1 MAWKI
6 LSAVGLLIILTYN
19 LSSMVHGIDQF
30 LDKTMLL
37 LLLSFGMVY
46 SIRFVKQ
53 PIFFDKFGEGVML
66 ASWIFSLMG
75 AIVVVN
81 SPFFGE
87 LHFAEIGASLVPVF
101 LYILYGFVIKSICK
115 TFNN

>member
-1 MAWKI
+1 MALKI
-6 LSAVGLLIILTYN
+6 LSAVGLLVIVIYN
-19 LSSMVHGIDQF
+19 FSSMVHGIDQF

-66 ASWIFSLMG
+66 ASWIFALMG

-87 LHFAEIGASLVPVF
+87 LHFAEIGSSLAPVF
-101 LYILYGFVIKSICK
+101 LYLLYGFIIKSLCN
-115 TFNN
+115 TFNK